1 MNKKKVT
8 LLAVA
13 AICLSILSGLT
24 LAYFTAEDTAHNV
37 ITTGQV
43 DIKIEEW
50 QETDNGL
57 VPYPKDKPQ
66 DAIPSDVI
74 SKVAKIKNLDADAWI
89 RAKAKITVKD
99 SEGKLMELPEEKLQS
114 IIVLIGSDSKW
125 VRKTGDSEW
134 LYYNASVP
142 AGQST
147 EPLFKSLRFDGPG
160 MTNEFQDCTVEVT
173 VDAQAVQTANNG
185 SSVVEAAGWPDDTE

>member
-66 DAIPSDVI
+66 EAMPSDVI

-99 SEGKLMELPEEKLQS
+99 SKGKLMEVPEEKLQS

-185 SSVVEAAGWPDDTE
+185 STVVEAAGWPES

>member
-1 MNKKKVT
+1 MNKQKVT

-43 DIKIEEW
+43 AIKIEEW

-66 DAIPSDVI
+66 EAMPSDVI
-74 SKVAKIKNLDADAWI
+74 SKVAKIKNLDADVWI

-99 SEGKLMELPEEKLQS
+99 SEGKLMEVPEEKLKS

-185 SSVVEAAGWPDDTE
+185 SSVVEAAGWPES